1 MELEKPGGGNTG
13 EGQTENLD
21 PCVLHEVVWRRDVLC
36 ACWLMGRMTSRRS
49 GDGLA
54 SQPHQNAEGR
64 VSVWVVSDGAA
75 RLRSS
80 VTRVNSKPAME
91 AKEVSSYGRWFPLIL
106 ARWRRGLFESWDG
119 EGGFGGITIW
129 LTPFP

>member
-1 MELEKPGGGNTG
+1 M
-13 EGQTENLD
+13 
-21 PCVLHEVVWRRDVLC
+21 VC
-36 ACWLMGRMTSRRS
+36 ACWLMGRTTSRRS

-80 VTRVNSKPAME
+80 VNRVNSKPAME
-91 AKEVSSYGRWFPLIL
+91 AKRCLVVDTGSLSSRLGGDVVCLTL
-106 ARWRRGLFESWDG
+106 GMERGG
-119 EGGFGGITIW
+119 
-129 LTPFP
+129 